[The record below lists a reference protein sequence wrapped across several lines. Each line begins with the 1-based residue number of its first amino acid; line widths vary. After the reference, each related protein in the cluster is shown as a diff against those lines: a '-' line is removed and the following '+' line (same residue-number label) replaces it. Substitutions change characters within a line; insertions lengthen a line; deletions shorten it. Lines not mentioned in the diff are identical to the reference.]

1 MGDWKR
7 TPSVT
12 ISRKHCCGGGSHTCK
27 GEMEY
32 VRRTGKWTV
41 ITIVSETDLVVNH
54 NSDDRSIYSKLGF
67 RVSYDSSVIEN
78 YVEKWKERELT
89 VKIT

>member
-1 MGDWKR
+1 
-7 TPSVT
+7 
-12 ISRKHCCGGGSHTCK
+12 
-27 GEMEY
+27 MEY

-78 YVEKWKERELT
+78 YVEK
-89 VKIT
+89 